1 MHTVASL
8 WVVCGAVELYCVT
21 LRVVSHMLST
31 VTDINGGITPWLLN
45 SLWREARKSFPFHQ
59 WSIGKKWHDYT
70 NAAFTLLWTMTI
82 YSAQRSGLLIWV
94 QMLRQKLQ
102 LSFLIKT
109 SWWWSSDYINLSRWN
124 MCPTS
129 SFPPAVGLLDPPPFN
144 YKNTAGNTAW
154 DLSLN
159 KKCTFISSKLH
170 LLWERPNFNQV

>member
-1 MHTVASL
+1 MSSL
-8 WVVCGAVELYCVT
+8 WCCWTVLCYTESCFSYAVYRHWYKWGYNSMASEFSLKGGKKEFP
-21 LRVVSHMLST
+21 LSS
-31 VTDINGGITPWLLN
+31 VKH
-45 SLWREARKSFPFHQ
+45 R
-59 WSIGKKWHDYT
+59 KKWHDYT